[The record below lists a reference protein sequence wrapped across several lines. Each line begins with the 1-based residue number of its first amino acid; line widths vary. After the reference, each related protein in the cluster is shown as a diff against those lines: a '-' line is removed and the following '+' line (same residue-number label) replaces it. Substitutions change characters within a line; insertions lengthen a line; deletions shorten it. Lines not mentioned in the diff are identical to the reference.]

1 MDGHGG
7 GTGSRSGRAGY
18 SGGVCPQ
25 RLRDVPPK
33 EKGCQP
39 VALLLCDCLGQ
50 VFKRNEVAHRPKA
63 EPHMQWVQTPL
74 QAHQRPWSCVGK
86 NLGPNIVLAKHRGGR
101 VQGKEMG
108 YKQLPAAIAESLCE
122 AGGELAL

>member
-1 MDGHGG
+1 MDMVVGQAAGWAG
-7 GTGSRSGRAGY
+7 LGTAAGSVPSASGTCHRRRKDASPWLCYRVTALARS
-18 SGGVCPQ
+18 SKET
-25 RLRDVPPK
+25 RLHTVT
-33 EKGCQP
+33 
-39 VALLLCDCLGQ
+39 
-50 VFKRNEVAHRPKA
+50 KA